1 MHVAPYRKINLG
13 GFFVTLCT
21 NILSIFL
28 IMPDFISTVYLFTL
42 TRKSNYNCL
51 KDSKQL
57 LNEPAIEKKEK
68 KNNNNNKNKYKRN

>member
-1 MHVAPYRKINLG
+1 
-13 GFFVTLCT
+13 
-21 NILSIFL
+21 
-28 IMPDFISTVYLFTL
+28 MPDFISVVYLFTL

-57 LNEPAIEKKEK
+57 LNEPAIEKKKK